1 MKYRMLGN
9 SGLLVSEIGFGCW
22 GIGGD
27 HQGAVAYGPTR
38 DEDSLRA
45 LYSAFERGVNF
56 FDTSDLYGHGHS
68 EYLLGKAFHALRSK
82 VLIASKG
89 GMSSSENTGKV
100 LSSSLRTSLEHSLRR
115 LGTDYVDLYQLH
127 SPSLPALEEDTE
139 LFPLLEQLRLEGK
152 IRAYGISV
160 RTPEDGLEVVRKY
173 PCSCLQVNFSLFDQR
188 GLENGLL
195 EFCADRQV
203 GVIGRTPLCFGY
215 LTGHYTGDESFPGS
229 DHRNRWSRSQVN
241 KWVVTQKK
249 FLSFIPRDGKWTPT
263 QFALRFCL
271 SYKAVSTVIPGMLLE
286 SHVNE
291 NCGASDGGPLPR
303 HVLEDIRSVYQ
314 QNRELLSI
322 QR

>member
-1 MKYRMLGN
+1 MKYRMLGK

-45 LYSAFERGVNF
+45 LYSAFKRGVNF
-56 FDTSDLYGHGHS
+56 FDTSDFYGHGHS

-89 GMSSSENTGKV
+89 GMSFAENTGKMP
-100 LSSSLRTSLEHSLRR
+100 SSYLRTSLEHSLKR
-115 LGTDYVDLYQLH
+115 LRTDYLDLYQLH
-127 SPSLPALEEDTE
+127 SPALQTLEQDPE
-139 LFPLLEQLRLEGK
+139 LFPLLEQLQLEGK

-160 RTPEDGLEVVRKY
+160 RTPADGLEVVRKY

-195 EFCADRQV
+195 EFCANRQV

-215 LTGHYTGDESFPGS
+215 LTGHYTGNESFSGS
-229 DHRNRWSRSQVN
+229 DHRHRWSRSQVD
-241 KWVVTQKK
+241 KWVETQKK
-249 FLSFIPRDGKWTPT
+249 FLSFVSQNGNWTPT
-263 QFALRFCL
+263 QFALRYCL
-271 SYKAVSTVIPGMLLE
+271 SYEAVSTVIPGMLLE
-286 SHVNE
+286 SHVSE
-291 NCGASDGGPLPR
+291 NCGASDGGPLPSQ
-303 HVLEDIRSVYQ
+303 VLEDIRSVYQ
-314 QNRELLSI
+314 QNRELLAI
-322 QR
+322 QQ